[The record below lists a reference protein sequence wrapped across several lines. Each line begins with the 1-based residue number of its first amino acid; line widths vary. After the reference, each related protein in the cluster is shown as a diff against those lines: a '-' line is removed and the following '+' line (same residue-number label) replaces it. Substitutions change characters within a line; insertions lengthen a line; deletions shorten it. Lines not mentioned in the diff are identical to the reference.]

1 MKKDLVV
8 HEVFINREADRKK
21 AALEQWLQMM
31 GTRWTGKGEAYAMR
45 HILPAEQGR

>member
-31 GTRWTGKGEAYAMR
+31 GTRWTGKEGSLCDAPYIA
-45 HILPAEQGR
+45 G